1 MPIRPSP
8 RKTPASLLSGPHTSS
23 SPWEQVPLL
32 TKQPQHSDKHLGR
45 GVLTKPDLIR
55 GTKDSLGPL
64 GKCLVYSAPDSMY
77 IAPGALECWSLRGGK
92 FGFLSIRR

>member
-32 TKQPQHSDKHLGR
+32 TKQPQHSDKHLGLVCLPNQISYAEQKTLW
-45 GVLTKPDLIR
+45 VLLEN
-55 GTKDSLGPL
+55 
-64 GKCLVYSAPDSMY
+64 
-77 IAPGALECWSLRGGK
+77 ALCTAL
-92 FGFLSIRR
+92 LTPCT